1 MRRDDPKIESL
12 ASLDEVGGRKT
23 IIPLEAK
30 GVWNR
35 RKSIIQ
41 WILLAIFLIIPWLN
55 IRGNPIILLNIGER
69 KFSFLGHLFFAHDAP
84 LVFLIFA
91 FLVLSLVVV
100 TSIWGR
106 VWCGYACPQTVFIER
121 IYRKIEDLVEGNPI
135 QRRKNL
141 GQPLTSSIAFKRTLK
156 WLLFL
161 VVSSLFAH
169 SFTAYFVGA
178 ESVLGMIQ
186 HSPTENWGVFLVT
199 TSMTLL
205 LLFDFGWFRE
215 QFCIIMC
222 PYGRFQSVLMDEN
235 SLSVI
240 YDEERGEPRK
250 GLKSDKPQGDCI
262 SCRRCIEVCPTGI
275 DIRQGVQ
282 LECIA
287 CTACIDACDEIME
300 KVKKPK
306 GLIRYDNAAREP
318 LRLFKPRNLIYLTLI
333 GVIVAVFTYSIM
345 TRKDLHFTLI
355 RVKDAPYQVL
365 SESELLNHFKL
376 HLKNQSNQT
385 KTFLI
390 QPSSKSFELITQIN
404 PITLIPHSDRQ
415 VHFFIKFPKD
425 LLLDSQ
431 LAPAVLLKDFSTKE
445 VMYTKSIELLGPN
458 R

>member
-1 MRRDDPKIESL
+1 MKRDDPKIESL

-23 IIPLEAK
+23 IIPLDVK
-30 GVWNR
+30 GVWHK
-35 RKSIIQ
+35 RKVVIQ
-41 WILLAIFLIIPWLN
+41 WILLAIFLIVPWLN
-55 IRGNPIILLNIGER
+55 IRGNPIILLNIGDR
-69 KFSFLGHLFFAHDAP
+69 KFSFFGHLFFAHDAP
-84 LVFLIFA
+84 LLFFIFA

-121 IYRKIEDLVEGNPI
+121 IYRKIEDLIEGNPI
-135 QRRKNL
+135 QRRKDL
-141 GQPLTSSIAFKRTLK
+141 GQPLNSTLALKRTIK
-156 WLLFL
+156 WILFFI
-161 VVSSLFAH
+161 VSSLFAH

-178 ESVLGMIQ
+178 ESVLEMVK
-186 HSPTENWGVFLVT
+186 HSPNENWGVFLVT
-199 TSMTLL
+199 TFITLL

-235 SLSVI
+235 SMSVI

-300 KVKKPK
+300 KVNKPK

-318 LRLFKPRNLIYLTLI
+318 LRLFKPRNLIYFALI
-333 GVIVAVFTYSIM
+333 GIITSAFIYSIM
-345 TRKDLHFTLI
+345 ARKDLHFTLM
-355 RVKDAPYQVL
+355 RVKDAPYQFL
-365 SESELLNHFKL
+365 NEKELLNHFKL

-390 QPSSKSFELITQIN
+390 QASSDKFELITQIN
-404 PITLIPHSDRQ
+404 PITLIPHSDKQ
-415 VHFFIKFPKD
+415 IHFFIKFPKS
-425 LLLDSQ
+425 LLSDQQ
-431 LAPAVLLKDFSTKE
+431 LTPAVLLKDSSTKE
-445 VMYTKSIELLGPN
+445 VMYSKGLELLGPN
-458 R
+458 Q